1 MPFITQGETNW
12 KFLLIVVVLA
22 VIVGGGALWYE
33 KRPEQQY
40 QPVEIKKSEIA
51 NWETYRNDEYGFEI
65 KYPKDWQVEV
75 SAVKSIKIKNLI
87 SGSYFE
93 IIENK
98 NENNLTLNEWFKELT
113 IIDGRPTLKASAKET
128 SINGVKAYKL
138 NSELEPPNPLFEIVG
153 IADTQKRI
161 FTLYAYSRQLDDNII
176 LEKMLSTFKFI
187 KGFETADWQT
197 YRNEEYGFEFK
208 YPGIFDRFEN
218 CKLIE
223 NDNTVAVGSRFAI
236 SILDAKELN
245 LLEYVAKVKEESL
258 REQVSPPPEEAW
270 HQEDIYVGGIK
281 GIKVVW
287 FHGSR
292 YSQMIYLSKDN
303 RIFDIGFTAGTL
315 CLDYYV
321 EQGSLDEVHELD
333 IFEQI
338 PNTFKFLD

>member
-1 MPFITQGETNW
+1 MPFITQGKTNW
-12 KFLLIVVVLA
+12 KFL
-22 VIVGGGALWYE
+22 VIILCVAIIIIIGFLWFFDAWQKILGYE
-33 KRPEQQY
+33 KLDCDILCGNGTCENRIIYDDKPHCF
-40 QPVEIKKSEIA
+40 
-51 NWETYRNDEYGFEI
+51 ETKESC
-65 KYPKDWQVEV
+65 PKDC
-75 SAVKSIKIKNLI
+75 
-87 SGSYFE
+87 
-93 IIENK
+93 
-98 NENNLTLNEWFKELT
+98 
-113 IIDGRPTLKASAKET
+113 D
-128 SINGVKAYKL
+128 
-138 NSELEPPNPLFEIVG
+138 
-153 IADTQKRI
+153 
-161 FTLYAYSRQLDDNII
+161 
-176 LEKMLSTFKFI
+176 
-187 KGFETADWQT
+187 ETADWQT

-245 LLEYVAKVKEESL
+245 LLEYVAKVREESL
-258 REQVSPPPEEAW
+258 REQVFPPPEEAW

-303 RIFDIGFTAGTL
+303 RIFDIGFTAGIS

-321 EQGSLDEVHELD
+321 EQGLLDENELRNELD

-338 PNTFKFLD
+338 PITFRFLE